1 MRVFGIAN
9 YINSLQFI
17 IINMMLGS
25 LINQSS
31 NKILVTISPKNLD
44 DMLYCGLLYIN
55 LNKKNK
61 NNLDFLL

>member
-55 LNKKNK
+55 LNKKK
-61 NNLDFLL
+61 TKTI